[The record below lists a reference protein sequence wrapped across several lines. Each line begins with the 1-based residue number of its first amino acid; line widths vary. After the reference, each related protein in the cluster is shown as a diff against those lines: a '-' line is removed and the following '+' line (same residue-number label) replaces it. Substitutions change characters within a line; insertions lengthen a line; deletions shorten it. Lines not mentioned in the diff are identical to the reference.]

1 MMNLPPYP
9 SNNEPQW
16 RGLTLEE
23 MQMRRALVQ
32 ARMEIQKFKLNA
44 QIERYRSKAPVFG
57 GANSLFSRVTSAFTL
72 AEYGF
77 FALRLFKMAAPL
89 FRKKK

>member
-9 SNNEPQW
+9 TDNAPRW

-44 QIERYRSKAPVFG
+44 QFEQYRSKAPVFG
-57 GANSLFSRVTSAFTL
+57 GNNSLFSRLTSAFTL

-77 FALRLFKMAAPL
+77 FALRLVKMAAPL
-89 FRKKK
+89 FRKRK